1 MPVASPA
8 PVFRVG
14 GQALADGVLMRAGR
28 NWAVARSDGSIET
41 GLLPPHLLAGVP
53 MVRVITGLLPSVA
66 RGLSAMRSRGAKR
79 GVPARVR
86 WSLPLFLTVPL
97 AVDLLIGR
105 LLPVTSDVWGLAA
118 GRTLL
123 AILLQLVALRL
134 VLPAA
139 MWRYHGAEHKA
150 VAAHEAGVDVD
161 DVDAVLGFS
170 RVHTRCGT
178 NVVAILLLLA
188 TIPIH
193 VHIAASLAIWVVLL
207 AAAVELVS
215 AAARTP
221 LRPVSRAVLA
231 GGRLLQ
237 RYVTTSEP
245 THAEQAVACRAL
257 AACLAAHDAFI
268 PTQRKDALVPVA

>member
-1 MPVASPA
+1 VPVASPA
-8 PVFRVG
+8 PVRVG

-41 GLLPPHLLAGVP
+41 GLLPRHLLAGVP
-53 MVRVITGLLPSVA
+53 MIRVITGLLPSVV
-66 RGLSAMRSRGAKR
+66 RGLGAMRSRGAKR

-86 WSLPLFLTVPL
+86 WSLPLFLLVPL
-97 AVDLLIGR
+97 AVDLLIGM
-105 LLPVTSDVWGLAA
+105 LLPMTSDVWSLVA
-118 GRTLL
+118 GRTVL
-123 AILLQLVALRL
+123 AISLQLVALRL

-150 VAAHEAGVDVD
+150 VAAYEAGVAVEDVA
-161 DVDAVLGFS
+161 AVMGFS

-188 TIPIH
+188 TIPMH
-193 VHIAASLAIWVVLL
+193 VPIAASVAIWVVLL
-207 AAAVELVS
+207 AGVVELVS
-215 AAARTP
+215 AAAK
-221 LRPVSRAVLA
+221 RPMRPISRAVLA

-245 THAEQAVACRAL
+245 TYAEQAVACRAL
-257 AACLAAHDAFI
+257 AACLAAHEAFI
-268 PTQRKDALVPVA
+268 PAQRKGALVPVA